1 MNGMNAWL
9 SDGRPIG
16 SGLCRQLDVAA
27 WEAGEDAAEDDDG
40 AADEAA
46 DHRRRDDLSRE
57 LDR

>member
-16 SGLCRQLDVAA
+16 SAVRCQLDVAA
-27 WEAGEDAAEDDDG
+27 WEAGKEPPEDDD
-40 AADEAA
+40 ARDEHE